1 MPHSGFIIPCI
12 IPMTNPKKPER
23 IILKRRETSARRG
36 VFPSSLNHPDFPT
49 LCAHLRR
56 HNVDFLVIGG
66 WAVIAYGLPRT
77 TLDVDIF
84 IKPTKDNAERLIGA
98 LSEIGFG
105 TANEITPEEILG
117 KPVLMFADQIRV
129 DIFTKP
135 WGLPDYDACFERR
148 WEAEFESA
156 KIPFA
161 SLGDLIKSKETGR
174 EQDKADL
181 VSLRKIA
188 EDRQEH

>member
-1 MPHSGFIIPCI
+1 M
-12 IPMTNPKKPER
+12 E
-23 IILKRRETSARRG
+23 
-36 VFPSSLNHPDFPT
+36 
-49 LCAHLRR
+49 
-56 HNVDFLVIGG
+56 FLVIGG

-84 IKPTKDNAERLIGA
+84 IKPTKDNAERLIEA

-105 TANEITPEEILG
+105 IARELTAEEILG

-135 WGLPDYDACFERR
+135 WGLPDYDACYARR
-148 WEAEFESA
+148 WEADFESE

-161 SLGDLIKSKETGR
+161 GLGDLIKSKETGR

-181 VSLRKIA
+181 VSLNRIA
-188 EDRQEH
+188 EKKRG